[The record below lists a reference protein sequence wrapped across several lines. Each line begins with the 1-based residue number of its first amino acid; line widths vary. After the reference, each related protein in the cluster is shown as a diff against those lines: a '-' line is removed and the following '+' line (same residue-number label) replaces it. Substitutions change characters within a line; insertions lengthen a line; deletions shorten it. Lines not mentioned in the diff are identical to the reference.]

1 MPRMSS
7 GTVNKKRK
15 TMRIV
20 CRKVNLRNRNMV
32 SVAYVQL
39 RKFGQAND
47 SIEID
52 SFRSLP
58 SCKP

>member
-1 MPRMSS
+1 
-7 GTVNKKRK
+7 
-15 TMRIV
+15 MRIV

-32 SVAYVQL
+32 SVAHVQL

-47 SIEID
+47 GIEID